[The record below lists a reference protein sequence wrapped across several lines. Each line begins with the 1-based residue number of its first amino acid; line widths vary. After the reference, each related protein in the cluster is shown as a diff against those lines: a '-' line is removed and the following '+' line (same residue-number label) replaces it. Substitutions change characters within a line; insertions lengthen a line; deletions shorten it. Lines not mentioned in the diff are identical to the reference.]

1 VQQQQPNN
9 KEEGPPRPLGKEATT
24 GGEHRDFDK
33 DSLSHC
39 LQTLAE
45 LKVLQ
50 YLKLLVSPHVTE
62 DRGADKYSLIAVV
75 IASKAVPDSVD
86 PSDHSKTPSRIS
98 KEMFEGTTHDMSV
111 GKGAMDQFQGI
122 HWRKGV
128 GMKERPAAA
137 CSTPL
142 LSPEAATMI
151 SASLIP
157 AIPWRQSRVRERL
170 LPSFH
175 DGMIIETCGTDDF
188 SLPRLITRTLLV
200 HWTKSKLPYSVPL

>member
-50 YLKLLVSPHVTE
+50 YLKLLVSPYVTE

-128 GMKERPAAA
+128 GMKEKEDLTMSHGRTRVHVRGPGPLTRPED
-137 CSTPL
+137 P
-142 LSPEAATMI
+142 
-151 SASLIP
+151 SASGCCLFNSAVIT
-157 AIPWRQSRVRERL
+157 R
-170 LPSFH
+170 
-175 DGMIIETCGTDDF
+175 GGNDDF
-188 SLPRLITRTLLV
+188 RIFNSSNTLEAV
-200 HWTKSKLPYSVPL
+200 KGPGKTTSVIP